1 MSEFR
6 DAVNRHMEQC
16 RKIGQ
21 SLSNICK
28 WFIEH
33 QEPILNFLNALN
45 IVGKWYSAAEKMVN
59 NHIVFTDEITEDFAQ
74 KINSTEN
81 VNNVVLSYYLE
92 DNKSNLNRL
101 ICRCEH
107 ASQIEPY
114 KELFSQVIT
123 AYKLKHYHLACIGLF
138 TITDGLLSYITQQ
151 ETPNY
156 KKRLETIKGK
166 IDKHTPLSEFDKRAI
181 CIYIAIENTNN
192 TIFSDSDFHT
202 DEPDEINRHWT
213 LHGRT
218 SKQFCE
224 LDFIKVL
231 LWVDALI
238 ILDDFENNGGQ

>member
-1 MSEFR
+1 MSEFS
-6 DAVNRHMEQC
+6 DAINWHMEQY

-21 SLSNICK
+21 LFSDIGK

-33 QEPILNFLNALN
+33 QEPILLFLNALS
-45 IVGKWYSAAEKMVN
+45 IVEKWYSAAEKLVK
-59 NHIVFTDEITEDFAQ
+59 NHIVFTDRITDDFAQ
-74 KINSTEN
+74 KIINAEN
-81 VNNVVLSYYLE
+81 VDDIVLSYYQE
-92 DNKSNLNRL
+92 DNKSNLNSL

-123 AYKLKHYHLACIGLF
+123 SYKLKHYHLACIGLF

-181 CIYIAIENTNN
+181 CIYIATENINN

-231 LWVDALI
+231 LWIDALI
-238 ILDDFENNGGQ
+238 ILDGFEKSGGQ

>member
-1 MSEFR
+1 MSEFS
-6 DAVNRHMEQC
+6 DAINWHMEQC

-21 SLSNICK
+21 SFSNIGK
-28 WFIEH
+28 WLIEH

-59 NHIVFTDEITEDFAQ
+59 NHIVFTDEITKDFAQ

-92 DNKSNLNRL
+92 NNKSNLNNL

-107 ASQIEPY
+107 SIQLEPY
-114 KELFSQVIT
+114 KELFSQIIT
-123 AYKLKHYHLACIGLF
+123 SYKSKHYHLACIGLF
-138 TITDGLLSYITQQ
+138 TITDGLLSYVTQQ
-151 ETPNY
+151 KIPNY
-156 KKRLETIKGK
+156 KKRLETIKEK

-181 CIYIAIENTNN
+181 CIYIALKNINN

-202 DEPDEINRHWT
+202 KEPDEINRHWT

-231 LWVDALI
+231 LWIDALI